1 MKSDI
6 KIYFFIYI
14 FESHIKDI
22 TMLIF
27 LVLGISMTKFLSHVT
42 IALLRPLL
50 GLTAATNNGSVLSDL
65 ATLAA
70 KKQLK
75 IN

>member
-1 MKSDI
+1 
-6 KIYFFIYI
+6 
-14 FESHIKDI
+14 
-22 TMLIF
+22 MLIF